1 MNKHKLPVV
10 GFSLLLLIT
19 SCKKT
24 DVQHDSNSPTPV
36 SASISSSSSPDWKS
50 ITNWSSYKTEKF
62 TTFNTKIEDST
73 ITNAVAASG
82 LVLAFTKNGNNINVL
97 PFQEKG
103 TNDSYWYYQVSKG
116 AISISCDAY
125 GSSQPLTATALKYF
139 VFSPEQLNDLE
150 AKGHSKITLLQLSY
164 EEIVTL
170 LNK

>member
-1 MNKHKLPVV
+1 MNKHKLPVL

-24 DVQHDSNSPTPV
+24 DVQQDSNSPTPV
-36 SASISSSSSPDWKS
+36 SASISSSSPDWKS

-125 GSSQPLTATALKYF
+125 DSSESLTATSLKYF